1 MLGGC
6 RISSINSPW
15 KFPYNLVLVWSTLCH
30 WLFSKFAQA
39 VLCIYIYIRSTTKQ
53 GFQSPTP
60 QKQEEPEVLLGQN
73 VLATT
78 LLFPN
83 FAGKK
88 KLLEVNW
95 QLAGMA
101 GPMYFPI
108 VMVVYQRVEIT
119 NWSTISLPQLVGTRV
134 VYQIRC
140 FNQQHCSELKTLWT
154 CSRLLQNAST
164 SLFTWL

>member
-1 MLGGC
+1 MGAGFLP
-6 RISSINSPW
+6 STVPENSHTIWCLFDPPFAIGY
-15 KFPYNLVLVWSTLCH
+15 FPSLRRQFY
-30 WLFSKFAQA
+30 
-39 VLCIYIYIRSTTKQ
+39 IYIYIRSTTKQ

-88 KLLEVNW
+88 KNLLEVNW

-134 VYQIRC
+134 VYQIPC

-164 SLFTWL
+164 SLSTWL